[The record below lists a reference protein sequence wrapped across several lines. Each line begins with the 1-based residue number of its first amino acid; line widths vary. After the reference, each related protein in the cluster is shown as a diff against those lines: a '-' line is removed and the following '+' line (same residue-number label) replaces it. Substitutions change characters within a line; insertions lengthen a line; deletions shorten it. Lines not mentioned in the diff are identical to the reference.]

1 VATSPVVRLSV
12 RAKPS
17 APRRCCRWEGVTA
30 LATHTAG
37 KLPGVPPTRPRPH
50 QLMRRLAAAG
60 TAAVLVLG
68 LSACSDE
75 AGGSKE
81 AFCQQI
87 ALDREALDGRAITG
101 PADERKAVA
110 AAFERVER
118 VAPEEI
124 ANPWSELTR
133 LFVDVSELDMTDDTA
148 FGDAFAAAL
157 ASSVM
162 DAAERV
168 QTYVMNECG
177 IDMNAPAPEADTE
190 ADASLDA
197 VTDESEG

>member
-1 VATSPVVRLSV
+1 
-12 RAKPS
+12 
-17 APRRCCRWEGVTA
+17 VTA
-30 LATHTAG
+30 LATHSAG
-37 KLPGVPPTRPRPH
+37 KLQGVPPSRPRPH
-50 QLMRRLAAAG
+50 PLTRRLAVGG
-60 TAAVLVLG
+60 TAAALLLG
-68 LSACSDE
+68 LSACSQE
-75 AGGSKE
+75 AGGSKD
-81 AFCQQI
+81 AFCQEI
-87 ALDREALDGRAITG
+87 AVDREALDGRAITG

-124 ANPWSELTR
+124 ANPWSELTK
-133 LFVDVSELDMTDDTA
+133 LFVDVSELGMSNDTA

-177 IDMNAPAPEADTE
+177 IDMNAPAPEVDTE
-190 ADASLDA
+190 TDASLDA
-197 VTDESEG
+197 ESQD